1 MCSAAVEEVA
11 RAGCRSAHFSLL
23 PRGRPLAR
31 ARASQD
37 ALLNTRLQLAALRQ
51 QPADPQVDFS
61 AHSVAPNRRSCSP
74 TSQSTSKGWLSPI
87 LSRTL
92 RFDVCIASN
101 RAAQSAIRN
110 PTAAAH
116 GPMYS
121 VYTRSILANAAT
133 EHPATRAA
141 HRQMHSATGYQQL
154 LRAAAARARATR
166 STYTAISYTVL

>member
-37 ALLNTRLQLAALRQ
+37 ALLNTRLQLAAVRQ
-51 QPADPQVDFS
+51 QPADPQVDLS
-61 AHSVAPNRRSCSP
+61 RSYSP
-74 TSQSTSKGWLSPI
+74 TSQSTSKGWFAWLSPT

-101 RAAQSAIRN
+101 CAAQSAIRN

-154 LRAAAARARATR
+154 LRAAAARARAT
-166 STYTAISYTVL
+166 YTAIYTVL